1 MNLGLNRILRSDIG
15 SIYIVINA
23 GKKTSLCLVIASN
36 GDMSSYHVNN
46 AVLAGMTELCFINLD
61 QVIRQAM
68 RNFSVTKIF
77 DISGGTANEHVSG
90 IA

>member
-1 MNLGLNRILRSDIG
+1 MSLGLNRILRSDIG

-23 GKKTSLCLVIASN
+23 GNKTSLCLVIASN